1 MSDKKIS
8 IVDYGMGNLRS
19 VEKAFESF
27 GVFPEITSDYDKI
40 LNSDGII
47 LPGVGAF
54 PDAMECLEKLKLDEA
69 LKKAAKKGV
78 PIMGICLGMQLLF
91 DESDEVRL
99 TEGLGVI
106 DGRVKKFEVDLK
118 IPHMGWN
125 SLNIVKECTVLK
137 GVKQGSYVYFV
148 HSYYAVLN
156 EEELVAFAPYEVNAP
171 AVVMKGNV
179 FGLQFHPEKS
189 GDVGIQMLKNFWEL
203 IK

>member
-69 LKKAAKKGV
+69 LKKAAEKSV

-99 TEGLGVI
+99 TKGLGLI

-125 SLNIVKECTVLK
+125 SLNIVKECPVLK

-148 HSYYAVLN
+148 HSYHAVLK
-156 EEELVAFAPYEVNAP
+156 EEELVAFAPYGVNAP